1 MKKMLKK
8 KFERKLSIILTQ
20 DVFEEIE
27 KMAIEQ
33 EKTISNLVREILFNF
48 LRKDK
53 NEKKDLQN

>member
-8 KFERKLSIILTQ
+8 KFERKLSIMFTQ
-20 DVFEEIE
+20 DVFEELE
-27 KMAIEQ
+27 KMAFSQ

-53 NEKKDLQN
+53 K